1 VLEAK
6 LVIGKQHLAV
16 VVVVAIMAAAAA
28 EMMVAALVQMAAAA
42 AAVDLV
48 YYQQVVFVLGLQI
61 QVMGTSQLRTLLVP
75 EFQVPQIRD
84 LFAKIR

>member
-16 VVVVAIMAAAAA
+16 AVVVAIMAAAAA

-42 AAVDLV
+42 AAVDLA
-48 YYQQVVFVLGLQI
+48 YCRQVAHVLGLQI
-61 QVMGTSQLRTLLVP
+61 QVMVTSQLRTLRVL
-75 EFQVPQIRD
+75 EFQVQQIQG
-84 LFAKIR
+84 LFAKVR